1 MLQPISR
8 LRSLLAATLCSATFA
23 IGQCTNPWVATPGSA
38 GIEGSTSDL
47 LVYDPDGAGPIGER
61 VLVAGSFTIAGS
73 AMVSNLAIYDPA
85 QRTWSA
91 FGPGPYPANLRL
103 ARATNGDL
111 YAAGSFASI
120 AGVAAAGVARFDGTN
135 WSPLAAGVV
144 GNVGH
149 IQAHPL
155 GGVVLTGSL
164 TQAGGLPTNGI
175 AWWNGANWSSLASTT
190 LPPLTT
196 TFSGVRAVVVQPNGH
211 VFLSVQ
217 DSAFAGVSG
226 VRRFDGTAWSS
237 IGAFGSAP
245 WSLCLTAAG
254 DLLAGGE
261 LVPGG
266 SSVSGQTVARWNGV
280 QWSSLGTT
288 PFFRAERIVE
298 MPSGAVAVL
307 GAPDM
312 TAAVRVAIWDGSSWT
327 TIGDGWSN
335 VSFPDLAVLASGDLL
350 VGGDRMRIGTALVAG
365 LARWNGAGW
374 SAASPGLAGS
384 PRWLAVRNDGGIF
397 LGDAFG
403 SADTCVQRW
412 NGGAWSPVA
421 GALAGA
427 NSSTQVT
434 GLFALPSG
442 SLLLGAQS
450 QSNDSA
456 GPIAQRWNGTAWTTL
471 ATANFGRVDAATELA
486 NGELVVGGQ
495 FTTIDG
501 VAALNVARYTGT
513 AWAPLGAGLSQP
525 VRALVASH
533 NGDLWALAGPMVL
546 RWNGTAWAQFGLAIG
561 GVTALVLD
569 AQGLPVV
576 AGNLSGPD
584 VLRWNGVAWAPVGNG
599 PAGPVQSI
607 VVLPDGDLVVGPL
620 VDASNPAR
628 ALERWNGASWS
639 ALGGPVDATV
649 HALALAANGDLLLAG
664 DFAVAN
670 GAPRGRFARITTS
683 CPATVST
690 FAPNCTWAPIGIV
703 PRTLPWLGG
712 TCRVE
717 ANNLQ
722 PEAVAVMVFGLSATS
737 IALSPLVPAA
747 NDLGC
752 SLLVSPDA
760 TALVLPTAGRVQ
772 VQYAIPDQAALLGA
786 VVRQQAVVFQDFAGF
801 PNVMASNALALQI
814 GSF

>member
-23 IGQCTNPWVATPGSA
+23 IGQCTNPWGATPGSA

-61 VLVAGSFTIAGS
+61 VLVAGSFTIAGN

-155 GGVVLTGSL
+155 GGVVVTGSL
-164 TQAGGLPTNGI
+164 TQAGGVPTNGI

-217 DSAFAGVSG
+217 DNAFAGVSG

-266 SSVSGQTVARWNGV
+266 TSFSEQTVARWNGV

-307 GAPDM
+307 GAPDAS
-312 TAAVRVAIWDGSSWT
+312 TAVRAAIWDGSSWT

-335 VSFPDLAVLASGDLL
+335 IAIPDLAVLASGDLL
-350 VGGDRMRIGTALVAG
+350 VGGDRMRIGTAVVAG
-365 LARWNGAGW
+365 VARWNGAGW
-374 SAASPGLAGS
+374 SSASPGLAGS

-397 LGDAFG
+397 LGDAF
-403 SADTCVQRW
+403 APFDTCVQRW

-427 NSSTQVT
+427 NSSTQFT

-442 SLLLGAQS
+442 SLLLGALS
-450 QSNDSA
+450 QSNESA
-456 GPIAQRWNGTAWTTL
+456 GPIAQRWNGTSWTTL
-471 ATANFGRVDAATELA
+471 ATANFARVDAATELA

-495 FTTIDG
+495 FTTIAG
-501 VAALNVARYTGT
+501 VAAANVARYTGT
-513 AWAPLGAGLSQP
+513 AWAPLGAGVPQP
-525 VRALVASH
+525 VRALVASP
-533 NGDLWALAGPMVL
+533 NGDLWALAGAMVF
-546 RWNGTAWAQFGLAIG
+546 RWNGTAWSQFGLAIG
-561 GVTALVLD
+561 GATALVLD

-576 AGNLSGPD
+576 AGNLVGPD
-584 VLRWNGVAWAPVGNG
+584 VLRWNGLAWAPVGSS
-599 PAGPVQSI
+599 PAGPVQSLA
-607 VVLPDGDLVVGPL
+607 VLPDGDLVVGPL
-620 VDASNPAR
+620 IDTSNPPR
-628 ALERWNGASWS
+628 ALERWNGSTWS
-639 ALGGPVDATV
+639 PLGGAVDGTV

-664 DFAVAN
+664 DFALAN
-670 GAPRGRFARITTS
+670 GSPRGRFARITTS
-683 CPATVST
+683 CPATVSS
-690 FAPNCTWAPIGIV
+690 FAPSCNWAPFQFTV
-703 PRTLPWLGG
+703 RNLPWLGG
-712 TCRVE
+712 TCRLE
-717 ANNLQ
+717 ASNLQ
-722 PEAVAVMVFGLSATS
+722 PEAVVVLVFGTSATS
-737 IALSPLVPAA
+737 IALSPLFPSS

-752 SLLVSPDA
+752 RLLVAPD
-760 TALVLPTAGRVQ
+760 VLSVQLPIAGQ
-772 VQYAIPDQAALLGA
+772 VRAQYAIPDQPALLGA
-786 VVRQQAVVFQDFAGF
+786 VVRQQAIVFQDFAGA
-801 PNVMASNALALQI
+801 PNVLASNALALQI